1 MVCYGALEYK
11 NIFLSDYSAEYTDWL
26 KSNKQEVKTAQSF
39 GKGIMQSTFINQST
53 GEALKLTTAK
63 IYWPDGKTCIHDVGL
78 TEKDG
83 CTVVKDVKWQH
94 TKDDE
99 ELERVI
105 DAIKA

>member
-1 MVCYGALEYK
+1 MKEK
-11 NIFLSDYSAEYTDWL
+11 NG
-26 KSNKQEVKTAQSF
+26 F
-39 GKGIMQSTFINQST
+39 GKGIMQSTFTNPST

-78 TEKDG
+78 TENDG

-94 TKDDE
+94 TKNDE